1 MRESD
6 NARLGPGGAVV
17 FVAME
22 LSKSAWLL
30 ASQGSPSGKASSH
43 RLEGGD
49 VAGLLALPRRLRE
62 RGQQAC
68 GGGEARVVLGYEAG
82 YDGFWLQRRLDAEG
96 IACCVMDPGGLQVDR
111 RARRAKTDRLE
122 AAMLLRALTACAAAT
137 GRPAAWCG
145 CPRRSG
151 RTPDAPTAS
160 ASA

>member
-1 MRESD
+1 VGR
-6 NARLGPGGAVV
+6 AVV
-17 FVAME
+17 LVAME

-30 ASQGSPSGKASSH
+30 AAQGSPSGKTSSH

-49 VAGLLALPRRLRE
+49 VDGLLALLRRLRE
-62 RGQQAC
+62 REERAC

-82 YDGFWLQRRLDAEG
+82 RDGFWLQRRLAATG
-96 IACCVMDPGGLQVDR
+96 IACWVMDPASLQVDR

-151 RTPDAPTAS
+151 RTPGAPTAS
-160 ASA
+160 ASG